1 MKLIPLFFFLL
12 VLPVAAQIASGGGQ
26 TADGS
31 GTNYSSIGSPFATG
45 QRVISTGKNLTG
57 RIEVLCASGPVDPD
71 TDSDGMP
78 DAWEQTHGLA
88 VGIDDS
94 ELDLDGDKTP
104 NLLEWLAGTD
114 PNDQSSTFRPLGTHD
129 GTDYHL
135 SVPTIT
141 GRSYKISISL
151 NLQDW
156 LPYGTLNGDDTS
168 QVWTFDETTV
178 PDGPFYSNRHPD
190 RYFFRIEIGILNP

>member
-1 MKLIPLFFFLL
+1 MIRGPGREW
-12 VLPVAAQIASGGGQ
+12 VLATRQSSGGLW
-26 TADGS
+26 TTFRIRGS
-31 GTNYSSIGSPFATG
+31 LRGSFSA
-45 QRVISTGKNLTG
+45 
-57 RIEVLCASGPVDPD
+57 
-71 TDSDGMP
+71 
-78 DAWEQTHGLA
+78 
-88 VGIDDS
+88 
-94 ELDLDGDKTP
+94 
-104 NLLEWLAGTD
+104 WLAGTD